1 MKISLDQEEI
11 FYLSEVQKKVMQDD
25 ILSDIFEEDIKRRL
39 EYILTHKYEHCFK
52 KMKDEWEPKLKQR
65 GLKSIP
71 LDNEEFAELVFS
83 QSDYKNRKQRESQ

>member
-1 MKISLDQEEI
+1 MKISLDQKEI
-11 FYLSEVQKKVMQDD
+11 FSLSEVQKKVMQDD